1 MEDHPS
7 EVDRRLFV
15 QLWLGN
21 FLIFLLVSNIKK
33 HSIVEWANRKMVW
46 QNISSKLLTG
56 TYSA

>member
-46 QNISSKLLTG
+46 QNISSKLLTV